1 MAAVRN
7 ENWPALR
14 VRPSGIYWVGD
25 TISILFSGGLLC
37 LGWGGC
43 GPQEQHLVQETVGAV
58 GVRGHNTSE
67 HPFTSLRRP
76 ESEVLFQGQ
85 TQACLSQTCPAVQ
98 HFQMLKTKELFH
110 PLLHFSHVAPSFS
123 SLFCKANENFH
134 KFKARNFHTWIM
146 MWRLWYWLKKNMR
159 ASSSGLVQV
168 SVPVWRLCP
177 WCWSQRSPGGVGR
190 PPDSVYLF
198 FPSVSQNK
206 RRNTLLAF
214 TLIFNSNPEFIHM

>member
-67 HPFTSLRRP
+67 HPFTSSRRP

-134 KFKARNFHTWIM
+134 KFKARNFHTWACEDYDTG
-146 MWRLWYWLKKNMR
+146 WKRTWER
-159 ASSSGLVQV
+159 AAQV
-168 SVPVWRLCP
+168 SSRW
-177 WCWSQRSPGGVGR
+177 
-190 PPDSVYLF
+190 VYLCEG
-198 FPSVSQNK
+198 SVHGADLSVHQVG
-206 RRNTLLAF
+206 
-214 TLIFNSNPEFIHM
+214 